1 MSLFLDVISPG
12 EALMRSGAL
21 PIALVVI
28 VVVVAAAII
37 VRRRRKK

>member
-1 MSLFLDVISPG
+1 MNLFLDTISAG

-21 PIALVVI
+21 PVALVVI